1 VSLGAGDGQSLVRPS
16 SLSFGGDGSFYL
28 TELIW
33 SSWRPATAS
42 AFGTAHQND
51 CKPFCAKGHF
61 HRYRVKVLLS
71 RPRTCSNGRVE
82 YTRLSYRFV
91 GRRPTDI
98 PALRRMS
105 APLGLH
111 PQCP

>member
-1 VSLGAGDGQSLVRPS
+1 MLRSAPAQVSLGTGDGQSLVRPP

-51 CKPFCAKGHF
+51 CKPFCANGLC
-61 HRYRVKVLLS
+61 RLLQEVEGFPRIAVSWGRPSVS
-71 RPRTCSNGRVE
+71 RWRFLRHNFVRGR
-82 YTRLSYRFV
+82 
-91 GRRPTDI
+91 
-98 PALRRMS
+98 
-105 APLGLH
+105 
-111 PQCP
+111 